1 MSRSSKVRR
10 IFIRSRDSKLME
22 PSLGVTSAWSGNKL
36 KSSGPKGKGL
46 KESKVLYRLQ
56 ETNTD
61 ITDIIDS
68 KVRSINAR
76 IRDYKVKRINNQE

>member
-1 MSRSSKVRR
+1 
-10 IFIRSRDSKLME
+10 ME
-22 PSLGVTSAWSGNKL
+22 WDQH

-46 KESKVLYRLQ
+46 RDSKVLYRLQ

-61 ITDIIDS
+61 ITDIMDS

-76 IRDYKVKRINNQE
+76 IRDYKVRRINTKLREGLQKR